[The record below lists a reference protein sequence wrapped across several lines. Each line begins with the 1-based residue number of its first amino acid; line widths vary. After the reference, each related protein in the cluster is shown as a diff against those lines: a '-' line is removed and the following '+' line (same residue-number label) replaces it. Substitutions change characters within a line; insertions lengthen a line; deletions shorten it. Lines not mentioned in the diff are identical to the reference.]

1 MFTYRSLAAD
11 DPKILEH
18 LLAMTPEDRRCRFHG
33 VTSDARI
40 AQHCAEMAQREGQ
53 LIGCSEGERL
63 IGLIEIVICRDA
75 GDRYGEVGMSVAA
88 DRRGRGIGRSLVEH
102 ALDYAANRGLR
113 LVFGYLPD
121 NTRIPRIVLDLGG
134 HVDRLGT
141 TAELPPRPPTP
152 FSLFLAAL
160 DDAAL
165 MAAKLTEFWRQALG
179 TASDL
184 RGASPHVLGFTIAA
198 TDLANPC
205 STSSIV
211 VDPP

>member
-33 VTSDARI
+33 TASDARI
-40 AQHCAEMAQREGQ
+40 AQHCAEMAHREGQ
-53 LIGCSEGERL
+53 LIGCCEGERL
-63 IGLIEIVICRDA
+63 IGLIEIVVCRDEA
-75 GDRYGEVGMSVAA
+75 GRYGEIGMSVAA

-102 ALDYAANRGLR
+102 ALDYAANHGLR

-141 TAELPPRPPTP
+141 KAELPARPPTP
-152 FSLFLAAL
+152 FSLVLAAL

-165 MAAKLTEFWRQALG
+165 MAAKLTEFWRRAL
-179 TASDL
+179 DL
-184 RGASPHVLGFTIAA
+184 PVPAERNAG
-198 TDLANPC
+198 
-205 STSSIV
+205 
-211 VDPP
+211 